1 MLKNLKKNYFLLI
14 STFLILYFFFNF
26 MSGDRGLVS
35 YLEKKKT
42 NKNLQIKE
50 KMLINNINELDFKNS
65 FERLCEL
72 YSFCINKSRK
82 LKKNIIFEIGT
93 EEQNGTTNTPIEL
106 KKTLAFLVIENN
118 AEELIFK
125 KYNSDKKFRLG
136 KFKIPEPIVGNK
148 QITPQLFFVPC
159 LGFDLDGY
167 RIGYGGGYYDKTF
180 AKLKKLNLIF
190 YAVGFVFDKQ
200 KQNKLPIEKFD
211 YKLDFVLTEKQL
223 YTFS

>member
-1 MLKNLKKNYFLLI
+1 MNDIIKKKKNLRKILVEKRNLIKKKATKEFNINAFNQLVKSVEFDKINCVASFMAIRSEI
-14 STFLILYFFFNF
+14 STDQL
-26 MSGDRGLVS
+26 
-35 YLEKKKT
+35 
-42 NKNLQIKE
+42 NKNI
-50 KMLINNINELDFKNS
+50 
-65 FERLCEL
+65 
-72 YSFCINKSRK
+72 
-82 LKKNIIFEIGT
+82 
-93 EEQNGTTNTPIEL
+93 IEL
-106 KKTLAFLVIENN
+106 KKTLAFPVIENN
-118 AEELIFK
+118 SEELIFK

-180 AKLKKLNLIF
+180 AKLKKLNLVF
-190 YAVGFVFDKQ
+190 YAVGFAFDKQ